1 VAHNRIEAT
10 LEPLQGRIKELR
22 RQARAESRSNIVD
35 QARDIA
41 ASVTGSVIVELLLG
55 ADQETLRSALD
66 TVRAK
71 HTSAAVMLFT
81 ADEIESKVSIVARVP
96 EALIEK
102 GLKAGDWVREA
113 AKACGGSGGG
123 RANMAQAGG
132 KNPAKVPDAISIAKR
147 YAQKILQ

>member
-1 VAHNRIEAT
+1 
-10 LEPLQGRIKELR
+10 
-22 RQARAESRSNIVD
+22 
-35 QARDIA
+35 
-41 ASVTGSVIVELLLG
+41 
-55 ADQETLRSALD
+55 
-66 TVRAK
+66 
-71 HTSAAVMLFT
+71 MLFT

-96 EALIEK
+96 EDMIKK

-132 KNPAKVPDAISIAKR
+132 KNPDKMPDAIRIAKS

>member
-1 VAHNRIEAT
+1 MAHNRIEAL
-10 LEPLQGRIKELR
+10 LEPLKGRMKELR

-41 ASVTGSVIVELLLG
+41 EGATGPVIVELLLG
-55 ADQETLRSALD
+55 ADKETLRSALD

-71 HTSAAVMLFT
+71 HASAAVMLFA

-96 EALIEK
+96 EALIER

-113 AKACGGSGGG
+113 ATACGGSGGG
-123 RANMAQAGG
+123 RADMAQAGG
-132 KNPAKVPDAISIAKR
+132 RNPDKVPDAISIAKS
-147 YAQKILQ
+147 YAQKIVQ